1 MAKSQE
7 FRHLGFLFATVL
19 GSAGGM
25 AVGSMTVF
33 GTACG
38 TTADTGNGSAHT
50 ADGGDGNTSEGGN
63 GNTSDGGC
71 VSVDA
76 SIATLLTLDAGPPGC
91 FSCVTS
97 SCAPTVTKCS
107 KDCTCDGLSV
117 GAFECI
123 ENLGPN
129 ASLTLELACVT
140 SLVSNSDQDLQ
151 ALGTCLIGCAGPCE
165 AMADAGE
172 AEADSGAPDSAS
184 DSEPTDAGSD
194 SSMES
199 MDAKG
204 DSE

>member
-1 MAKSQE
+1 
-7 FRHLGFLFATVL
+7 
-19 GSAGGM
+19 M

-33 GTACG
+33 ATACG
-38 TTADTGNGSAHT
+38 MTGDAGDGSAHT
-50 ADGGDGNTSEGGN
+50 ADGGDGNTSE
-63 GNTSDGGC
+63 GGC

-107 KDCTCDGLSV
+107 KDCTCNGMSV

-140 SLVSNSDQDLQ
+140 SLVNTSDSDQDLQ

-165 AMADAGE
+165 AMAADAGE

-184 DSEPTDAGSD
+184 DSEPTDAGTD